1 MNIIAFFDLET
12 TGLTAPRIV
21 EFGAGLVEW
30 PYEPL
35 DTLHFRCNPGKPIDP
50 LATEVHGITDAA
62 VTVLEPFA
70 AHATEVL
77 DFLDRAQWLSGFNVA
92 RYDIGILAEEL
103 ARAGHPWQPASGRI
117 LDAMTLYHKLRPR
130 TLEACYREFVGGEFN
145 AHSALDD
152 AEAAALALA
161 AMVAEVGMD
170 TPEALAEFAPTA
182 GAEYG
187 GVLTMV
193 EGRLCFNVGKYA
205 KRAVTEVVRIDR
217 GYLQWALGSDFPYLA
232 KMAIKQVM
240 SGHGA
245 NGNVA

>member
-1 MNIIAFFDLET
+1 
-12 TGLTAPRIV
+12 
-21 EFGAGLVEW
+21 
-30 PYEPL
+30 
-35 DTLHFRCNPGKPIDP
+35 
-50 LATEVHGITDAA
+50 
-62 VTVLEPFA
+62 
-70 AHATEVL
+70 
-77 DFLDRAQWLSGFNVA
+77 
-92 RYDIGILAEEL
+92 
-103 ARAGHPWQPASGRI
+103 
-117 LDAMTLYHKLRPR
+117 
-130 TLEACYREFVGGEFN
+130 VGGEFN

-170 TPEALAEFAPTA
+170 TPEALAEYAPTA